1 MCEADSVTPIRLS
14 VPNRPRNRNSVNGL
28 LAAVCASFDPA
39 DHLINTVKVA
49 SSSCFRFL
57 GNAKL
62 PESES
67 HMEASNAVHSAIG
80 LQAWSL
86 KRPHITLEKAPT
98 EDVEDGAMNVD
109 HLGQSLR

>member
-1 MCEADSVTPIRLS
+1 MFP
-14 VPNRPRNRNSVNGL
+14 
-28 LAAVCASFDPA
+28 
-39 DHLINTVKVA
+39 
-49 SSSCFRFL
+49 FL

-109 HLGQSLR
+109 YLGQSLRLSCRAAANPGLLDYVRRRRLQQLPYYTMIYHDILYYRSYLQELQDLR